1 MLAKRC
7 LELGALLF
15 HEVLQV
21 VRFLHRFLD
30 APSLVVEFLGL
41 SLLIVLLLLLQLG
54 THLGHPLFLHHLHAQ
69 IVALGLLG
77 LALEEEPT
85 PDEHT

>member
-15 HEVLQV
+15 HKVLQV

-77 LALEEEPT
+77 LTLEEEPT